1 MPFNPLQRQRLE
13 IMRAIA
19 QNLIDE
25 NVILKGGTGLLLCYN
40 LDRFSEDMDLTL
52 IRINLV

>member
-1 MPFNPLQRQRLE
+1 MPFKPLQNQRLE

-40 LDRFSEDMDLTL
+40 
-52 IRINLV
+52 